1 MKKIRI
7 NTANIQVGMVAASDV
22 FSDSGQLL
30 IPKDAEFTEEI
41 LEGLSVHTIPYVNV
55 YDKENEEAEKEA
67 VPDEPVPNDASYRE
81 RIQNSKEFQ
90 VFQEEFNHS
99 LESVNQNLEH
109 IVTNSE
115 DIDTDTLL
123 QQTTQLLTHNA
134 TTIGVLDL
142 VNNLRVYDDSTYA
155 HSLNVSIICRI
166 FGQWLH
172 WSEEDIDTLTIAGTL
187 HDLGKLLLPPE
198 IIKKPDRLND
208 EEYRII
214 RTHPYRGFKH
224 VEHTDLDPRIKDA
237 ILMHHEKNDG
247 SGYPAHLKGDQIAP
261 FAKIVAIADVYDAM
275 TADRVYRQGICPF
288 HVIRMFENE
297 GYQKYDARYLMPFL
311 ESIVQTYIN
320 NRVRLTDDSIGE
332 IVFINKHALSRPM
345 VKINDKFVDL
355 SVERDL
361 CIEEI
366 L

>member
-7 NTANIQVGMVAASDV
+7 NTSNIKVGMIAASDV
-22 FSDSGQLL
+22 YSDSGQLL
-30 IPKDAEFTEEI
+30 VPKDAEFTEET
-41 LEGLSVHTIPYVNV
+41 LEKLSPYPIPFVSIY
-55 YDKENEEAEKEA
+55 EKE
-67 VPDEPVPNDASYRE
+67 VMQDKPVPTDASYRE

-99 LESVNQNLEH
+99 LESVNQNLQH

-115 DIDTDTLL
+115 DINTDTLL
-123 QQTTQLLTHNA
+123 SQTTQLLTHNA

-142 VNNLRVYDDSTYA
+142 VNNLRIYDDSTYA

-166 FGQWLH
+166 FGQWLN
-172 WSEEDIDTLTIAGTL
+172 WSQEDIDALTVAGTL

-198 IIKKPDRLND
+198 IIKKPDRLTD
-208 EEYRII
+208 EEFRII
-214 RTHPYRGFKH
+214 KTHPYRGYKH
-224 VEHTDLDPRIKDA
+224 VEHLDIDPRIKDA

-247 SGYPAHLKGDQIAP
+247 TGYPAKLKGDGIAP

-275 TADRVYRQGICPF
+275 TANRVYRQGICPF

-297 GYQKYDARYLMPFL
+297 GYQKYDVRYLLPFL

-320 NRVRLTDDSIGE
+320 NRARLTDGSVGE
-332 IVFINKHALSRPM
+332 IVFINKHALSRPIVR
-345 VKINDKFVDL
+345 VKSTFVDL
-355 SVERDL
+355 SVEKNL

>member
-1 MKKIRI
+1 MKKVRI
-7 NTANIQVGMVAASDV
+7 NTSNIKAGMVAANDV
-22 FSDSGQLL
+22 VSDSGQLL
-30 IPKDAEFTEEI
+30 VPKDAEFTDEI
-41 LEGLSVHTIPYVNV
+41 LEGLSAYPIPFVSIY
-55 YDKENEEAEKEA
+55 EKEIMQ
-67 VPDEPVPNDASYRE
+67 DKPVPNDASYRE

-90 VFQEEFNHS
+90 IFQEEFSHS
-99 LESVNQNLEH
+99 LESVNQNLQH
-109 IVTNSE
+109 VVTNSE
-115 DIDTDTLL
+115 DINTDALL
-123 QQTTQLLTHNA
+123 EQTTQLLTHNA

-142 VNNLRVYDDSTYA
+142 VNNLRIYDDSTYA

-166 FGQWLH
+166 FGQWLN
-172 WSEEDIDTLTIAGTL
+172 WSQEDIDTLTIAGTL

-198 IIKKPDRLND
+198 IIKKPDRLTD
-208 EEYRII
+208 EEFRII
-214 RTHPYRGFKH
+214 RTHPYRGYKH

-247 SGYPAHLKGDQIAP
+247 SGYPARLKGDAIAP

-297 GYQKYDARYLMPFL
+297 GYQKYDARYLLPLL
-311 ESIVQTYIN
+311 ESIVHTYIN
-320 NRVRLTDDSIGE
+320 NRARLTDGSVGE
-332 IVFINKHALSRPM
+332 IVFINKHALSRPI
-345 VKINDKFVDL
+345 VRIKSSFVDL
-355 SVERDL
+355 SVERNL